1 MTAHK
6 LNVHSDVGA
15 LLDAG
20 LLHQDEKRNL
30 YAPYDEALTQVAL

>member
-1 MTAHK
+1 
-6 LNVHSDVGA
+6 

-30 YAPYDEALTQVAL
+30 YAPYDEVLTQVAL